1 MENDA
6 PRHFQTEHR
15 KATSAWNET
24 EKPIRGKCSVEGMN
38 AKVVP
43 FEMQNFQMTSHISQP
58 TVVFDFT
65 DTPGSVS
72 VESAYAVDPI
82 QRFRI
87 SAFMQQRCLTK

>member
-1 MENDA
+1 
-6 PRHFQTEHR
+6 
-15 KATSAWNET
+15 
-24 EKPIRGKCSVEGMN
+24 MN

-87 SAFMQQRCLTK
+87 SDRYEKVKTTFSLLRLFNLFYE